1 MIIGW
6 GRYRILCF
14 SRCTLVDRGKSCISV
29 ACALKRLPSGQQ
41 ALTLT
46 LTLTLGS
53 VSRVFVVIFVPP
65 SLPMRASALS
75 NGAFFRSCI
84 SCLSTCRTVVGKG
97 VRRAT
102 APTRTCKEWELQT
115 ETTEKK
121 DPKKN
126 YDPIGTWGTAKQHW
140 TNDEGRHATAR
151 SNPRRHVAQRWKAAT
166 GETQYPFCANLVCTL
181 FLGSTET
188 RKKVIMACKCLRR
201 PDKLKITVATLLC
214 Y

>member
-1 MIIGW
+1 M
-6 GRYRILCF
+6 
-14 SRCTLVDRGKSCISV
+14 
-29 ACALKRLPSGQQ
+29 
-41 ALTLT
+41 
-46 LTLTLGS
+46 
-53 VSRVFVVIFVPP
+53 VIFVPP

-75 NGAFFRSCI
+75 IGAFSRSSK

-102 APTRTCKEWELQT
+102 GPTQTCKEWELQT
-115 ETTEKK
+115 ETTEKE

-126 YDPIGTWGTAKQHW
+126 YDLIGTWGTAKQHG

-166 GETQYPFCANLVCTL
+166 GEAQYPSCANLVCTL

-188 RKKVIMACKCLRR
+188 GKKSDHGVQM
-201 PDKLKITVATLLC
+201 PATAGQS
-214 Y
+214 